1 MRTDASTAAV
11 SAKPPARFGRTAL
24 VLALIAVAVVAA
36 GLWSR
41 KSNAEQLRASA
52 DDRGQPSVALIAPQ
66 PLGESGLELPARI
79 EAWSRAP
86 IYARVSGYLKRWN
99 VDIGGKVKAGQ
110 QLAEIETPD
119 LDQQLMQAKAELA
132 TARSNAALAA
142 STAKRWQGLLASDSV
157 SKQEVDERTG
167 DMAAKQSQVT
177 ALQANVDRIEALKR
191 FTQLTA
197 PFDGV
202 VTARNTDVGALI
214 NIGGAPGSELFVVSD
229 MRKLRVYVNVPQ
241 RQVAQVRAG
250 DKAVLTVPER
260 PGQRFAATV
269 QSTSQA
275 INTAS
280 GAMLVQLAVDNDRD
294 ELLPGG
300 FATVRFEGASG
311 AGAKG
316 ANAVNAANVA
326 TNAGVSL
333 PPGAVI
339 IGKDGVQVATVDA
352 GNRVRLRKVTIARDM
367 GTRIELGAGLTAA
380 DRVIANPPD
389 GIAEGDLVRVAQP
402 VSQPTASAAS
412 AAPKGRT

>member
-1 MRTDASTAAV
+1 MRTDNDNTVV
-11 SAKPPARFGRTAL
+11 SSRPPARFK
-24 VLALIAVAVVAA
+24 LAATVAVVIAVAVVAA

-41 KSNAEQLRASA
+41 KSNAEQLQSTA
-52 DDRGQPSVALIAPQ
+52 DERGQPSVTLVAPQ
-66 PLGESGLELPARI
+66 ALTEGGLELPARI

-167 DMAAKQSQVT
+167 DMTAKQSQVT

-202 VTARNTDVGALI
+202 VTTRNTDVGALI

-250 DKAVLTVPER
+250 GKAVLTVPER

-280 GAMLVQLAVDNDRD
+280 GAMLVQLAVDNEKD

-300 FATVRFEGASG
+300 FATVRFDGAASAE
-311 AGAKG
+311 AGAQS
-316 ANAVNAANVA
+316 NAA
-326 TNAGVSL
+326 VSL

-339 IGKDGVQVATVDA
+339 INKDGVQVATVDA
-352 GNRVRLRKVTIARDM
+352 GNRVKLRKVTIARDM
-367 GTRIELGAGLTAA
+367 GTRIELGGGLTAA

-389 GIAEGDLVRVAQP
+389 GIADGDVVRVAQP
-402 VSQPTASAAS
+402 AAAPGSAAS
-412 AAPKGRT
+412 AKGRT

>member
-1 MRTDASTAAV
+1 MRTDNDNTAV
-11 SAKPPARFGRTAL
+11 SSRPPARFK
-24 VLALIAVAVVAA
+24 LAATVAVVIAVAVVAA

-41 KSNAEQLRASA
+41 RSNAEQLQSTA
-52 DDRGQPSVALIAPQ
+52 DDRGQPSVALVSPQ
-66 PLGESGLELPARI
+66 PLTEGGLELPARI

-142 STAKRWQGLLASDSV
+142 STAKRWQGLLESDSV

-167 DMAAKQSQVT
+167 DMTAKQSQVT

-191 FTQLTA
+191 FTQLSA

-214 NIGGAPGSELFVVSD
+214 NIGGAPGSELFVISD
-229 MRKLRVYVNVPQ
+229 TRKLRVYVNVPQ

-250 DKAVLTVPER
+250 GKAVLTVPER
-260 PGQRFAATV
+260 PGQRFSATV

-280 GAMLVQLAVDNDRD
+280 GAMLVQLAVDNEKD

-300 FATVRFEGASG
+300 FATVRFDGATS
-311 AGAKG
+311 ADAPPK
-316 ANAVNAANVA
+316 ATAA
-326 TNAGVSL
+326 VSL

-339 IGKDGVQVATVDA
+339 INKDGVQVATVDA
-352 GNRVRLRKVTIARDM
+352 SNRVKLRKVTIARDM
-367 GTRIELGAGLTAA
+367 GTRIELGGGLTAA

-389 GIAEGDLVRVAQP
+389 GIADGDTVRVAQP
-402 VSQPTASAAS
+402 SAAPGTAGSAAS
-412 AAPKGRT
+412 SKGRT

>member
-1 MRTDASTAAV
+1 MRTDNDNTVV
-11 SAKPPARFGRTAL
+11 SSRPPARFK
-24 VLALIAVAVVAA
+24 LAATVAVVIAIAVVAA
-36 GLWSR
+36 GLWAR
-41 KSNAEQLRASA
+41 KSNAEQLQSTA
-52 DDRGQPSVALIAPQ
+52 DERGQPSVALVSPQ
-66 PLGESGLELPARI
+66 PLTEGGLELPARI

-142 STAKRWQGLLASDSV
+142 STAKRWQGLLESDSV

-167 DMAAKQSQVT
+167 DMTAKQSQVT

-191 FTQLTA
+191 FTQLSA

-229 MRKLRVYVNVPQ
+229 TRKLRVYVNVPQ

-250 DKAVLTVPER
+250 GKAVLTVPER

-280 GAMLVQLAVDNDRD
+280 GAMLVQLAVDNDKD

-300 FATVRFEGASG
+300 FATVRFDGAAPAE
-311 AGAKG
+311 AGAQ
-316 ANAVNAANVA
+316 ANAA
-326 TNAGVSL
+326 VSL

-339 IGKDGVQVATVDA
+339 INKDGVQVATVDA
-352 GNRVRLRKVTIARDM
+352 GNRVKLRKVTIARDM
-367 GTRIELGAGLTAA
+367 GTRIELGGGLTAA

-389 GIAEGDLVRVAQP
+389 GIADGDVVRVAQP
-402 VSQPTASAAS
+402 AAAPGSAAS
-412 AAPKGRT
+412 AKGRT

>member
-1 MRTDASTAAV
+1 MRTDADNAAV
-11 SAKPPARFGRTAL
+11 SSRPPARFK
-24 VLALIAVAVVAA
+24 LAATVAVAIAVAVVVA

-41 KSNAEQLRASA
+41 KSNAEQLQSTAS
-52 DDRGQPSVALIAPQ
+52 DRGQPSVALVAPQ
-66 PLGESGLELPARI
+66 PLAEGGLELPARI

-142 STAKRWQGLLASDSV
+142 STAKRWQGLLESDSV

-167 DMAAKQSQVT
+167 DMAAKQSQVA

-250 DKAVLTVPER
+250 GKAMLTVPER

-280 GAMLVQLAVDNDRD
+280 GAMLVQLAVDNDKD

-300 FATVRFEGASG
+300 FATVRFDGGSSG
-311 AGAKG
+311 SSGSPAGAQ
-316 ANAVNAANVA
+316 AS
-326 TNAGVSL
+326 AGVSL

-339 IGKDGVQVATVDA
+339 INKDGVQVATVDA
-352 GNRVRLRKVTIARDM
+352 DNRVKLRKVTIARDM
-367 GTRIELGAGLTAA
+367 GTRIELGGGITAA

-389 GIAEGDLVRVAQP
+389 GIADGDLVRVAQP
-402 VSQPTASAAS
+402 AAAPTASAAS
-412 AAPKGRT
+412 AKGRT

>member
-1 MRTDASTAAV
+1 MRTDNDNTVV
-11 SAKPPARFGRTAL
+11 SSRPPARFK
-24 VLALIAVAVVAA
+24 LAATVAVVIAIAVVAA

-41 KSNAEQLRASA
+41 KSNAEQLQSTA
-52 DDRGQPSVALIAPQ
+52 DERGQPSVALVSPQ
-66 PLGESGLELPARI
+66 PLTEGGLELPARI

-142 STAKRWQGLLASDSV
+142 STAKRWQGLLESDSV

-167 DMAAKQSQVT
+167 DMTAKQSQVT

-191 FTQLTA
+191 FTQLSA

-229 MRKLRVYVNVPQ
+229 TRKLRVYVNVPQ

-250 DKAVLTVPER
+250 GKAVLTVPER

-280 GAMLVQLAVDNDRD
+280 GAMLVQLAVDNDKD

-300 FATVRFEGASG
+300 FATVRFDGAAPAE
-311 AGAKG
+311 AGAQ
-316 ANAVNAANVA
+316 ANAA
-326 TNAGVSL
+326 VSL

-339 IGKDGVQVATVDA
+339 INKDGVQVATVDA
-352 GNRVRLRKVTIARDM
+352 GNRVKLRKVTIARDM
-367 GTRIELGAGLTAA
+367 GTRIELGGGLTAA

-389 GIAEGDLVRVAQP
+389 GIADGDVVRVAQP
-402 VSQPTASAAS
+402 AAAPESAAS
-412 AAPKGRT
+412 AKGRT

>member
-24 VLALIAVAVVAA
+24 VLSLIAAAVVAA

-167 DMAAKQSQVT
+167 DMTAKQSQVT

-300 FATVRFEGASG
+300 FATVRFDGASG
-311 AGAKG
+311 GGAKG
-316 ANAVNAANVA
+316 ANVAA
-326 TNAGVSL
+326 NAGVSL

-402 VSQPTASAAS
+402 VSKPTASAAS
-412 AAPKGRT
+412 AATKGRT

>member
-1 MRTDASTAAV
+1 MRTDADQSRPPRFKLAATV
-11 SAKPPARFGRTAL
+11 AL
-24 VLALIAVAVVAA
+24 LIAAGVVVA
-36 GLWSR
+36 GLWAR
-41 KSNAEQLRASA
+41 KSNAEQLLAA
-52 DDRGQPSVALIAPQ
+52 ANDRGQPTVALIAPA
-66 PLGESGLELPARI
+66 PLSSAGLELPARI

-167 DMAAKQSQVT
+167 DMTAKQSQVA
-177 ALQANVDRIEALKR
+177 ALQANLDRIEALKR

-214 NIGGAPGSELFVVSD
+214 NVGGAPGSELFVVSD
-229 MRKLRVYVNVPQ
+229 TSKLRVYVNVPQ
-241 RQVAQVRAG
+241 RQVALVRPGA
-250 DKAVLTVPER
+250 KAELTVPER

-269 QSTSQA
+269 QSLSQS
-275 INTAS
+275 INTGT
-280 GAMLVQLAVDNDRD
+280 GAMLVQLMVDNDHD
-294 ELLPGG
+294 QLLPGG
-300 FATVRFEGASG
+300 FATVRF
-311 AGAKG
+311 AGAD
-316 ANAVNAANVA
+316 AATA
-326 TNAGVSL
+326 QADAGVSL

-339 IGKDGVQVATVDA
+339 IGKDGVQVATVD
-352 GNRVRLRKVTIARDM
+352 GENRVRLRKVTIARDM
-367 GTRIELGAGLTAA
+367 GTRVELGAGLSAK
-380 DRVIANPPD
+380 DRVIENPPD
-389 GIAEGDLVRVAQP
+389 GLSEGDVVRVAQP
-402 VSQPTASAAS
+402 ASSPAAAAS
-412 AAPKGRT
+412 AKGRS

>member
-1 MRTDASTAAV
+1 MRTDNDNTVLS
-11 SAKPPARFGRTAL
+11 SRPPARFK
-24 VLALIAVAVVAA
+24 LAATVAVVIAIAVVAA
-36 GLWSR
+36 GLWAR
-41 KSNAEQLRASA
+41 RSNAEQLQSTA
-52 DDRGQPSVALIAPQ
+52 DERGQPSVALVAPQ
-66 PLGESGLELPARI
+66 PLTEGGLELPARI

-142 STAKRWQGLLASDSV
+142 STAKRWQGLLESDSV

-167 DMAAKQSQVT
+167 DMTAKQSQVN

-197 PFDGV
+197 PFEGV

-214 NIGGAPGSELFVVSD
+214 NVGGAAGSELFVISD
-229 MRKLRVYVNVPQ
+229 TRKLRVYVNVPQ

-250 DKAVLTVPER
+250 GKAVLTVPER

-280 GAMLVQLAVDNDRD
+280 GAMLVQLAVDNDKD

-300 FATVRFEGASG
+300 FATVRFDGATS
-311 AGAKG
+311 
-316 ANAVNAANVA
+316 AVTSVQPNAA
-326 TNAGVSL
+326 VSL

-339 IGKDGVQVATVDA
+339 INKDGVQVATLDA
-352 GNRVRLRKVTIARDM
+352 GNRVKLRKVTIVRDM
-367 GTRIELGAGLTAA
+367 GTRIELGGGLTAA

-389 GIAEGDLVRVAQP
+389 GIAEGDVVRVAQP
-402 VSQPTASAAS
+402 AAAPGSAAS
-412 AAPKGRT
+412 AKGRT

>member
-1 MRTDASTAAV
+1 MRTDATSAVPASRPPRFKLAATV
-11 SAKPPARFGRTAL
+11 VA
-24 VLALIAVAVVAA
+24 VLAIAVVAA
-36 GLWSR
+36 GLWAR
-41 KSNAEQLRASA
+41 QSNAEQLQTTAA
-52 DDRGQPSVALIAPQ
+52 ERGQPSVALIAPQ
-66 PLGESGLELPARI
+66 PLAEGGLELPARI

-110 QLAEIETPD
+110 LLAEIETPD

-157 SKQEVDERTG
+157 SRQEVDERTG
-167 DMAAKQSQVT
+167 DMTAKQSQAA

-191 FTQLTA
+191 FTLLSA

-269 QSTSQA
+269 QSLAQS

-280 GAMLVQLAVDNDRD
+280 GAMLVQLAVDNDKD

-300 FATVRFEGASG
+300 FATVRFDG
-311 AGAKG
+311 AGAQ
-316 ANAVNAANVA
+316 AAA
-326 TNAGVSL
+326 GQGGVSL

-389 GIAEGDLVRVAQP
+389 GIAEGDVVRIAQAA
-402 VSQPTASAAS
+402 PTAPAGSAVPA
-412 AAPKGRT
+412 KGRP

>member
-1 MRTDASTAAV
+1 MRTDADNAAV
-11 SAKPPARFGRTAL
+11 AFRPPARFK
-24 VLALIAVAVVAA
+24 LAATVAVAISVAVVAA

-41 KSNAEQLRASA
+41 KSNAEQLQSTAS
-52 DDRGQPSVALIAPQ
+52 DRGQPSVALVAPQ
-66 PLGESGLELPARI
+66 PLAEGGLELPARI

-119 LDQQLMQAKAELA
+119 LDQQLMQARAELA

-142 STAKRWQGLLASDSV
+142 STAKRWQGLLESDSV

-167 DMAAKQSQVT
+167 DMAAKQSQVA

-250 DKAVLTVPER
+250 GKAVLTVPER

-280 GAMLVQLAVDNDRD
+280 GAMLVQLAVDNDKD

-300 FATVRFEGASG
+300 FATVRFDGASSG
-311 AGAKG
+311 APAGAQ
-316 ANAVNAANVA
+316 AS
-326 TNAGVSL
+326 AGVSL

-339 IGKDGVQVATVDA
+339 INKDGVQVATVDA
-352 GNRVRLRKVTIARDM
+352 DNRVKLRKVTIARDM
-367 GTRIELGAGLTAA
+367 GTRIELGGGITAA

-389 GIAEGDLVRVAQP
+389 GIADGDLVRVAQP
-402 VSQPTASAAS
+402 AAAPTASAA
-412 AAPKGRT
+412 AAKGRT

>member
-1 MRTDASTAAV
+1 MRTDHDHTAV
-11 SAKPPARFGRTAL
+11 SSRPPARFK
-24 VLALIAVAVVAA
+24 LAATVAVVIAIAVVAA
-36 GLWSR
+36 GLWAR
-41 KSNAEQLRASA
+41 KSNAEQLQRTA
-52 DDRGQPSVALIAPQ
+52 DDRGQPSVALITPQ
-66 PLGESGLELPARI
+66 ALTEGGLELPARI

-142 STAKRWQGLLASDSV
+142 STAKRWQGLLESDSV
-157 SKQEVDERTG
+157 SRQEVDERTG
-167 DMAAKQSQVT
+167 DMTAKQSQVT

-191 FTQLTA
+191 FAQLTA

-241 RQVAQVRAG
+241 RQVAQVRTG
-250 DKAVLTVPER
+250 GKAVLTVPER

-280 GAMLVQLAVDNDRD
+280 GAMLVQLAVDNEKD

-300 FATVRFEGASG
+300 FATVRFDGAAS
-311 AGAKG
+311 
-316 ANAVNAANVA
+316 AASTVA
-326 TNAGVSL
+326 SASATAAVSL

-339 IGKDGVQVATVDA
+339 INKDGGQVATVDA
-352 GNRVRLRKVTIARDM
+352 GNRVKLRKVTIARDM
-367 GTRIELGAGLTAA
+367 GTRIELGSGLTAA

-389 GIAEGDLVRVAQP
+389 GIADGDVVRVAQP
-402 VSQPTASAAS
+402 AAAPASAAS
-412 AAPKGRT
+412 AKGRT

>member
-1 MRTDASTAAV
+1 MRTDNDNTVV
-11 SAKPPARFGRTAL
+11 SSRPPARFK
-24 VLALIAVAVVAA
+24 LAATVAVVIAVAVVAA

-41 KSNAEQLRASA
+41 KSNAEQLQSTA
-52 DDRGQPSVALIAPQ
+52 DERGQPSVTLVAPQ
-66 PLGESGLELPARI
+66 ALTEGGLELPARI

-167 DMAAKQSQVT
+167 DMTAKQSQVT

-202 VTARNTDVGALI
+202 VTTRNTDVGALI

-250 DKAVLTVPER
+250 GKAVLTVPER

-280 GAMLVQLAVDNDRD
+280 GAMLVQLAVDNEKD

-300 FATVRFEGASG
+300 FATVRFDGAAPAE
-311 AGAKG
+311 AGAQS
-316 ANAVNAANVA
+316 NAA
-326 TNAGVSL
+326 VSL

-339 IGKDGVQVATVDA
+339 INKDGVQVATVDA
-352 GNRVRLRKVTIARDM
+352 GNRVKLRKVTIARDM
-367 GTRIELGAGLTAA
+367 GTRIELGGGLTAA

-389 GIAEGDLVRVAQP
+389 GIADGDVVRVAQP
-402 VSQPTASAAS
+402 AAAPGSAAS
-412 AAPKGRT
+412 AKGRT

>member
-24 VLALIAVAVVAA
+24 VLALIAAAVVAA

-66 PLGESGLELPARI
+66 PLGEAGLELPARI

-167 DMAAKQSQVT
+167 DMTAKQSQVT

-300 FATVRFEGASG
+300 FATVRFEGSGSGGSKAAS
-311 AGAKG
+311 
-316 ANAVNAANVA
+316 
-326 TNAGVSL
+326 AGVSL

-339 IGKDGVQVATVDA
+339 IGKDGVQVATVDP

-402 VSQPTASAAS
+402 AGQPTASAAS
-412 AAPKGRT
+412 AATKGRT

>member
-1 MRTDASTAAV
+1 MRTDNDNTVV
-11 SAKPPARFGRTAL
+11 SSRPPARFK
-24 VLALIAVAVVAA
+24 LAATVAVVIAVAVVAA

-41 KSNAEQLRASA
+41 KSNAEQLQSTA
-52 DDRGQPSVALIAPQ
+52 DERGQPSVTLVAPQ
-66 PLGESGLELPARI
+66 ALTEGGLELPARI

-167 DMAAKQSQVT
+167 DMTAKQSQVT

-202 VTARNTDVGALI
+202 VTTRNTDVGALI

-250 DKAVLTVPER
+250 GKAVLTAPER

-280 GAMLVQLAVDNDRD
+280 GAMLVQLAVDNEKD

-300 FATVRFEGASG
+300 FATVRFDGAAPAE
-311 AGAKG
+311 AGAQS
-316 ANAVNAANVA
+316 NAA
-326 TNAGVSL
+326 VSL

-339 IGKDGVQVATVDA
+339 INKDGVQVATVDA
-352 GNRVRLRKVTIARDM
+352 GNRVKLRKVTIARDM
-367 GTRIELGAGLTAA
+367 GTRIELGGGLTAA

-389 GIAEGDLVRVAQP
+389 GIADGDVVRVAQP
-402 VSQPTASAAS
+402 AAAPGSAAS
-412 AAPKGRT
+412 AKGRT

>member
-1 MRTDASTAAV
+1 MRTDADNAV
-11 SAKPPARFGRTAL
+11 VSSRPPARFK
-24 VLALIAVAVVAA
+24 LAATVAVVIAVAVVAA
-36 GLWSR
+36 GLWAR
-41 KSNAEQLRASA
+41 KSNAGQLQSTA
-52 DDRGQPSVALIAPQ
+52 DERGQPSVALVSPQ
-66 PLGESGLELPARI
+66 PLTESGLELPARI

-142 STAKRWQGLLASDSV
+142 STAKRWQGLLESDSV

-167 DMAAKQSQVT
+167 DMTAKQSQVI

-250 DKAVLTVPER
+250 GKAVLTVPER

-269 QSTSQA
+269 QSTAQA

-280 GAMLVQLAVDNDRD
+280 GAMLVQLAVDNDKD

-300 FATVRFEGASG
+300 FATVRFDG
-311 AGAKG
+311 AGSAGTSAQAG
-316 ANAVNAANVA
+316 AQASAA
-326 TNAGVSL
+326 VSL

-339 IGKDGVQVATVDA
+339 INKDGVQVATVDA
-352 GNRVRLRKVTIARDM
+352 SNRVKLRKVTITRDM
-367 GTRIELGAGLTAA
+367 GTRMELGGGLTVA

-389 GIAEGDLVRVAQP
+389 GIADGDVVRVAQP
-402 VSQPTASAAS
+402 VAAPGSAAS
-412 AAPKGRT
+412 AKGRT

>member
-1 MRTDASTAAV
+1 MRTDAVQSRPPRFKLAASV
-11 SAKPPARFGRTAL
+11 AL
-24 VLALIAVAVVAA
+24 LIAAGVVVA
-36 GLWSR
+36 GLWAR
-41 KSNAEQLRASA
+41 KSNAEQLQSA
-52 DDRGQPSVALIAPQ
+52 ATDRGQPTVALIAPQ
-66 PLGESGLELPARI
+66 PLSSAGLELPARI

-142 STAKRWQGLLASDSV
+142 STAKRWQGLLESDSV

-167 DMAAKQSQVT
+167 DMTAKQSQVA
-177 ALQANVDRIEALKR
+177 ALQANLDRIEALKR

-214 NIGGAPGSELFVVSD
+214 NVGGAPGSELFVVSD
-229 MRKLRVYVNVPQ
+229 TSKLRVYVNVPQ
-241 RQVAQVRAG
+241 RQVALVRAG
-250 DKAVLTVPER
+250 AKAELTVPER

-269 QSTSQA
+269 QSLSQS
-275 INTAS
+275 INTGT
-280 GAMLVQLAVDNDRD
+280 GAMLVQLMVDNDHD
-294 ELLPGG
+294 QLLPGG
-300 FATVRFEGASG
+300 FATVRFTGAGASG
-311 AGAKG
+311 D
-316 ANAVNAANVA
+316 AASA
-326 TNAGVSL
+326 QADAGVSL

-352 GNRVRLRKVTIARDM
+352 ENRVRLRKVTIARDM
-367 GTRIELGAGLTAA
+367 GTRVELGAGLSAK
-380 DRVIANPPD
+380 DRVIENPPD
-389 GIAEGDLVRVAQP
+389 GLSEGDVVRVAQP
-402 VSQPTASAAS
+402 AAPAAAAS
-412 AAPKGRT
+412 AKGRS

>member
-1 MRTDASTAAV
+1 MRTDATAVEAARPPRFRLAATAAV
-11 SAKPPARFGRTAL
+11 
-24 VLALIAVAVVAA
+24 LAAIVIVAA

-41 KSNAEQLRASA
+41 RSNAEQLRGAA
-52 DDRGQPSVALIAPQ
+52 EARGQPTVALIAPQ
-66 PLGESGLELPARI
+66 PLAEGGLELPARI

-99 VDIGGKVKAGQ
+99 VDIGGKVKTGQ

-157 SKQEVDERTG
+157 SRQEVDERTG
-167 DMAAKQSQVT
+167 DMAAKQSQAA
-177 ALQANVDRIEALKR
+177 ALQANVERIEALKR
-191 FTQLTA
+191 FTQLSA

-214 NIGGAPGSELFVVSD
+214 NVGGAPGSELFVVSD
-229 MRKLRVYVNVPQ
+229 MRRLRVYVNVPQ
-241 RQVAQVRAG
+241 RQVVQVRTG

-269 QSTSQA
+269 QSLSQS

-280 GAMLVQLAVDNDRD
+280 GAMLVQLAVDNDKD

-300 FATVRFEGASG
+300 FATVRFEGSAKSGG
-311 AGAKG
+311 AGQ
-316 ANAVNAANVA
+316 AVG
-326 TNAGVSL
+326 GVSL

-339 IGKDGVQVATVDA
+339 INKDGVQVATVDA
-352 GNRVRLRKVTIARDM
+352 DNRVRLRRITIARDM
-367 GTRIELGAGLTAA
+367 GTRIEVGAGLGPA

-389 GIAEGDLVRVAQP
+389 GLAEGDFVRVAQP
-402 VSQPTASAAS
+402 AASPTASTS
-412 AAPKGRT
+412 VAAPKGRS

>member
-1 MRTDASTAAV
+1 MRTDNDNTVV
-11 SAKPPARFGRTAL
+11 SSRPPARFK
-24 VLALIAVAVVAA
+24 LAATVAVVIAVAVVAA

-41 KSNAEQLRASA
+41 KSNAEQLQSTA
-52 DDRGQPSVALIAPQ
+52 DERGQPSVTLVAPQ
-66 PLGESGLELPARI
+66 PLAEGGLELPARI

-132 TARSNAALAA
+132 TARSNAVLAA
-142 STAKRWQGLLASDSV
+142 TTAKRWQGLLESDSV

-167 DMAAKQSQVT
+167 DMTAKQSQVN

-214 NIGGAPGSELFVVSD
+214 NVGGAPGSELFVVSD
-229 MRKLRVYVNVPQ
+229 TRKLRVYVNVPQ

-250 DKAVLTVPER
+250 GKAVLTVPER

-280 GAMLVQLAVDNDRD
+280 GAMLVQLAVDNDKD

-300 FATVRFEGASG
+300 FATVRFDGAAPAE
-311 AGAKG
+311 AGAQS
-316 ANAVNAANVA
+316 NAA
-326 TNAGVSL
+326 VSL

-339 IGKDGVQVATVDA
+339 INKDGVQVATVDA
-352 GNRVRLRKVTIARDM
+352 SNRVKLRKVTIARDM
-367 GTRIELGAGLTAA
+367 GTRIELGGGLTAA

-389 GIAEGDLVRVAQP
+389 GIADGDVVRVAQP
-402 VSQPTASAAS
+402 AAAPGSAAS
-412 AAPKGRT
+412 VKGRT

>member
-1 MRTDASTAAV
+1 MRTDAALEAESTRAPRFKLAA
-11 SAKPPARFGRTAL
+11 T
-24 VLALIAVAVVAA
+24 VVAA
-36 GLWSR
+36 VALVVVAGGLWAR
-41 KSNAEQLRASA
+41 KSNAEQLQSTA
-52 DDRGQPSVALIAPQ
+52 DARGRPTVALIAPQ
-66 PLGESGLELPARI
+66 PLADSGLELPARI

-110 QLAEIETPD
+110 LLAEIETPD

-167 DMAAKQSQVT
+167 DMTAKQSQAA

-191 FTQLTA
+191 FTRLTA

-214 NIGGAPGSELFVVSD
+214 NIGGAPGSELFVISD
-229 MRKLRVYVNVPQ
+229 MRKLRVYANVPQ

-250 DKAVLTVPER
+250 DKAVLSVPER

-269 QSTSQA
+269 QSTAQA

-280 GAMLVQLAVDNDRD
+280 GAMLVQLAVDNEKD

-300 FATVRFEGASG
+300 FATVRFEGP
-311 AGAKG
+311 AKG
-316 ANAVNAANVA
+316 GSAAA
-326 TNAGVSL
+326 SSAAGQASAGGVSL

-339 IGKDGVQVATVDA
+339 INKDGVQVATVDA
-352 GNRVRLRKVTIARDM
+352 QNRVRLRKVTIARDM
-367 GTRIELGAGLTAA
+367 GTRIELGAGITAA

-389 GIAEGDLVRVAQP
+389 GLGEGDLVQVAP
-402 VSQPTASAAS
+402 AAPS
-412 AAPKGRT
+412 AAPATTAPSASAKGRT

>member
-1 MRTDASTAAV
+1 MRTDADNAAV
-11 SAKPPARFGRTAL
+11 ASRPPARFK
-24 VLALIAVAVVAA
+24 LAATVAVAIAVAVVAA

-41 KSNAEQLRASA
+41 KSNAEQLQSTAS
-52 DDRGQPSVALIAPQ
+52 DRGQPSVALVAPQ
-66 PLGESGLELPARI
+66 PLAEGGLELPARI

-119 LDQQLMQAKAELA
+119 LDQQLMQARAELA

-142 STAKRWQGLLASDSV
+142 STAKRWQGLLESDSV

-167 DMAAKQSQVT
+167 DMAAKQSQVA

-250 DKAVLTVPER
+250 GKAVLTVPER

-280 GAMLVQLAVDNDRD
+280 GAMLVQLAVDNDKD

-300 FATVRFEGASG
+300 FATVRFDGASSG
-311 AGAKG
+311 APAGAQ
-316 ANAVNAANVA
+316 AS
-326 TNAGVSL
+326 AGVSL

-339 IGKDGVQVATVDA
+339 INKDGVQVATVDA
-352 GNRVRLRKVTIARDM
+352 DNRVKLRKVTIARDM
-367 GTRIELGAGLTAA
+367 GTRIELGGGITAA

-389 GIAEGDLVRVAQP
+389 GIADGDLVRVAQP
-402 VSQPTASAAS
+402 AAAPTASAA
-412 AAPKGRT
+412 AAKGRT

>member
-1 MRTDASTAAV
+1 MRTDNDNTAV
-11 SAKPPARFGRTAL
+11 SSRPPARFK
-24 VLALIAVAVVAA
+24 LAATVAVVIAIAVVAA
-36 GLWSR
+36 GLWAR
-41 KSNAEQLRASA
+41 KSNAEQLQSTA
-52 DDRGQPSVALIAPQ
+52 DERGQPSVALVSPQ
-66 PLGESGLELPARI
+66 PLTEGGLELPARI

-142 STAKRWQGLLASDSV
+142 STAKRWQGLLESDSV
-157 SKQEVDERTG
+157 SRQEVDERTG
-167 DMAAKQSQVT
+167 DMTAKQSQVT

-241 RQVAQVRAG
+241 RQVAQVRTG
-250 DKAVLTVPER
+250 GKAVLTVPER
-260 PGQRFAATV
+260 PGQHFAATV

-280 GAMLVQLAVDNDRD
+280 GAMLVQLAVDNEKD

-300 FATVRFEGASG
+300 FATVRFDGAASAAS
-311 AGAKG
+311 AGTSVPAT
-316 ANAVNAANVA
+316 AA
-326 TNAGVSL
+326 VSL

-339 IGKDGVQVATVDA
+339 INKDGVQVATVDA
-352 GNRVRLRKVTIARDM
+352 GNRVKLRKVTIARDM
-367 GTRIELGAGLTAA
+367 GTRIELGGGLTAA

-389 GIAEGDLVRVAQP
+389 GIADGDVVRVAQP
-402 VSQPTASAAS
+402 AAAPGSAAS
-412 AAPKGRT
+412 AKGRT

>member
-1 MRTDASTAAV
+1 MPTEHDAIQGEAKVAPRKLGLLGIVVACVAAFAVTTGIMSREKSSADLRTWTDEQAVPTVAVIAPSSTALN
-11 SAKPPARFGRTAL
+11 PT
-24 VLALIAVAVVAA
+24 
-36 GLWSR
+36 
-41 KSNAEQLRASA
+41 
-52 DDRGQPSVALIAPQ
+52 
-66 PLGESGLELPARI
+66 LELPGRL
-79 EAWSRAP
+79 EAYSRAP

-142 STAKRWQGLLASDSV
+142 STAKRWQGLLESDSV
-157 SKQEVDERTG
+157 SRQEVDERTG
-167 DMAAKQSQVT
+167 DMTAKQSQVT

-191 FTQLTA
+191 FAQLTA

-241 RQVAQVRAG
+241 RQVAQVRTG
-250 DKAVLTVPER
+250 GKAVLTVPER

-280 GAMLVQLAVDNDRD
+280 GAMLVQLAVDNEKD

-300 FATVRFEGASG
+300 FATVRFDGAAS
-311 AGAKG
+311 
-316 ANAVNAANVA
+316 AASTVA
-326 TNAGVSL
+326 SASATAAVSL

-339 IGKDGVQVATVDA
+339 INKDGVQVATVDA
-352 GNRVRLRKVTIARDM
+352 GNRVKLRKVTIARDM
-367 GTRIELGAGLTAA
+367 GTRIELGSGLTAA

-389 GIAEGDLVRVAQP
+389 GIADGDVVRVAQP
-402 VSQPTASAAS
+402 AAAPASAAS
-412 AAPKGRT
+412 AKGRT